1 MKTNILRP
9 VLAAFMMAA
18 VALGGVAQQNA
29 QEAQKAQAKRQRQQQ
44 QQQQTQSSSSRQS
57 ASRQNTSSSSNSTR
71 SYGWVESETN
81 SYSHGSWVSNYR
93 RAHCDVSQ
101 DNTLQNFA
109 ATVGTNGPLKITL
122 IWEGSK
128 DFDLGINAPNS
139 EDITYN
145 SDSAHPGN
153 SRHTGDSMGG
163 SGRNYESITFQDP
176 ESGLYDIFVRSV
188 SSLPS
193 NGYPINVVVKSNNS
207 VVTYKVNIPEGNWT
221 YYLID
226 RFDYT
231 NPNGGG
237 GGSSNWGTASSST
250 SSYSSGSWITSYHD
264 TNPWVGQDTD
274 AQYRASNLGGS
285 GPLKI
290 TLMWDASNDLDLG
303 VNTATGEDIYFGNRS
318 GAHGASH
325 SGDQMGGNGSY
336 ESVSFSNPATGI
348 YDVFVRVRGTVNS
361 PIPVKVVIKEGNS
374 VKTYRVKLPTGGGED
389 YRIANFR
396 YTGSGS
402 SSSSNSIPYS
412 YASASTS
419 NCSYSNTVGDYVTA
433 NVSEDHNSALEQ
445 RGRNLSGNARL
456 RITAFWDF
464 SGDIDLIVNT
474 PGRHDVYFGR
484 SSDSET
490 GGNFSGDQFGGTN
503 SFESVR
509 FTNPASGL
517 YDIFI
522 RCRSSV
528 PSGGKVTVVVNDGT
542 TSKTYTTRIEMNG
555 ASTRDF
561 KFPGYVYSR

>member
-1 MKTNILRP
+1 MKTNILRSITA
-9 VLAAFMMAA
+9 VFLMGT
-18 VALGGVAQQNA
+18 VALSGMAQQNA
-29 QEAQKAQAKRQRQQQ
+29 QEAQKAQAKRQKQQQ
-44 QQQQTQSSSSRQS
+44 QASS
-57 ASRQNTSSSSNSTR
+57 SRQNTSSHSSSSGSGTATR
-71 SYGWVESETN
+71 AYGWVESDNT
-81 SYSHGSWVSNYR
+81 SYSHGSWVHNYR

-101 DNTLQNFA
+101 DNALQNFA
-109 ATVGTNGPLKITL
+109 ASVGTNGPLKVTL

-128 DFDLGINAPNS
+128 DFDLGINAPDGQ
-139 EDITYN
+139 DITYN
-145 SDSAHPGN
+145 NDSAHPGD
-153 SRHTGDSMGG
+153 SSHSGDSMGSS
-163 SGRNYESITFQDP
+163 SGRNYESITFADP
-176 ESGLYDIFVRSV
+176 ESGIYDIFVRSV

-193 NGYPINVVVKSNNS
+193 NGYPVSVVVKSNS
-207 VVTYKVNIPEGNWT
+207 STVTYKVNIPEGNWT

-237 GGSSNWGTASSST
+237 GGSSNWGSVSSSS
-250 SSYSSGSWITSYHD
+250 SSYSSGNWVTSYRE
-264 TNPWVGQDTD
+264 TTPWEGQDTD
-274 AQYRASNLGGS
+274 AQYRAANLGSS

-290 TLMWDASNDLDLG
+290 TLMWDTSNDLDLG

-348 YDVFVRVRGTVNS
+348 YDIFVRVRGSVSS
-361 PIPVKVVIKEGNS
+361 PIPVKVVVKEGNS
-374 VKTYRVKLPTGGGED
+374 VKTYRVKLPTGGGQD

-396 YTGSGS
+396 YSGSGS
-402 SSSSNSIPYS
+402 SSSSIPYS
-412 YASASTS
+412 YASSSDTG

-484 SSDSET
+484 SSDSDT

-503 SFESVR
+503 SYESVR

-517 YDIFI
+517 YDIFV

-528 PSGGKVTVVVNDGT
+528 PSGGKVTVVVNDGS

-555 ASTRDF
+555 ESTKDF